1 MKKKKRKKRNKNKFR
16 SWIALSALLLLIFS
30 LVTVSIYCFGL
41 SMEIDKRF
49 SGRRWSIPS
58 KVYSDTLLLY
68 PGQQFDQSAILT
80 KLSRLGYRP
89 SSGKPGQMGEYVSTG
104 NTITVFLHNLE
115 TPFSKRSGI
124 PVRMVFR
131 NKQIDAILDVTS
143 GQPLPLL
150 ELEPEEI
157 MLFFGSDRERRQLV
171 SIAQVPKHVIHAIL
185 AAEDTRFFS
194 HRGMDVRGILRAVFI
209 NVKSFALKQGGS
221 TITQQLA
228 KNYFLT
234 PERKFTRKIK
244 ELFMSITMEFMYE
257 KEEILEIYLNE
268 IYLGQKSGSG
278 INGIGEA
285 SFFYFDKPVEN
296 LTLAEGAAIA
306 GLIRAPNRYS
316 PYINKELCRQR
327 RNQVL
332 EAMVKNEWLDESQR
346 QKLIAT
352 PVEPAV
358 NAIHGSR
365 APYFMDYL
373 STQLQ
378 ALYSPQALESLGL
391 SIYTTLDS
399 DVQKAAEEALEK
411 GLVRLE
417 KSNPALLKTKL
428 QGAVIVMQPRTGY
441 ILAMVGGRDYSKSQ
455 FNRAVQALRQPGS
468 AFKPFVFTA
477 GLDVYTP
484 ASLLSNIPKTYYI
497 DGKPWSPKNYA
508 PFSREYVTMRTALA
522 HSINLAT
529 VDLAMNIGMDRIMET
544 AKDFGFTSFDRMY
557 PSGALGGMDV
567 IPLELARAYCAFAS
581 DGMLPFPLSMK
592 EVADENGEL
601 LDKRHVKITRAVSPE
616 KAFIINSMLQ
626 SVVEQGTAESLK
638 FYGITYPV
646 CGKTGTT
653 NDNRDAWF
661 VGFTPDILALVWV
674 GADDGKT
681 IYASGARAALPIWA
695 DLISALPQYVS
706 KNSFTKPPGVVKRT
720 FCLQTGQLAVP
731 GKCPNTQEEYF
742 LENHTPSEYC
752 TEHQTTNPLKQV
764 IDDIKNLF
772 KR

>member
-1 MKKKKRKKRNKNKFR
+1 MKKKKKKRITRNKNKFR
-16 SWIALSALLLLIFS
+16 SWIALSAFLLLIFS

-68 PGQQFDQSAILT
+68 PGQQFDQSAILN

-89 SSGKPGQMGEYVSTG
+89 SSGKPSQMGEYVSTG

-115 TPFSKRSGI
+115 TPFSKRRGL

-399 DVQKAAEEALEK
+399 DVQKAAEKALEK

-417 KSNPALLKTKL
+417 KSNPAL
-428 QGAVIVMQPRTGY
+428 
-441 ILAMVGGRDYSKSQ
+441 
-455 FNRAVQALRQPGS
+455 
-468 AFKPFVFTA
+468 
-477 GLDVYTP
+477 
-484 ASLLSNIPKTYYI
+484 
-497 DGKPWSPKNYA
+497 
-508 PFSREYVTMRTALA
+508 
-522 HSINLAT
+522 
-529 VDLAMNIGMDRIMET
+529 
-544 AKDFGFTSFDRMY
+544 
-557 PSGALGGMDV
+557 
-567 IPLELARAYCAFAS
+567 
-581 DGMLPFPLSMK
+581 
-592 EVADENGEL
+592 
-601 LDKRHVKITRAVSPE
+601 
-616 KAFIINSMLQ
+616 
-626 SVVEQGTAESLK
+626 
-638 FYGITYPV
+638 
-646 CGKTGTT
+646 
-653 NDNRDAWF
+653 
-661 VGFTPDILALVWV
+661 
-674 GADDGKT
+674 
-681 IYASGARAALPIWA
+681 
-695 DLISALPQYVS
+695 
-706 KNSFTKPPGVVKRT
+706 
-720 FCLQTGQLAVP
+720 
-731 GKCPNTQEEYF
+731 
-742 LENHTPSEYC
+742 
-752 TEHQTTNPLKQV
+752 
-764 IDDIKNLF
+764 
-772 KR
+772 